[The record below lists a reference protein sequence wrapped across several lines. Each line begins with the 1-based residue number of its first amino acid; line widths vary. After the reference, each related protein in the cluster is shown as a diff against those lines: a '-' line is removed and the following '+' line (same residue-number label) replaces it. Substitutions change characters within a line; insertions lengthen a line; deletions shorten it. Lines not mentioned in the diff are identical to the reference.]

1 MPDKKKSSHFGAGML
16 IGAAIGVGT
25 AAFLQSKKGK
35 TFTKDLSRK
44 VAALQKKVNAQLK
57 KNGVMTKNAY
67 EDLVDTVV
75 AYYVKTK
82 DIAKTEIPAV
92 RKQLLGSWKMIQKE
106 LKSVK

>member
-1 MPDKKKSSHFGAGML
+1 MPDKKKSSHLGAGML
-16 IGAAIGVGT
+16 IGAVIGVGT

-35 TFTKDLSRK
+35 VFAKDLTHK
-44 VAALQKKVNAQLK
+44 VTALQKKINAELK
-57 KNGVMTKNAY
+57 KNGSMTKDAY
-67 EDLVDTVV
+67 ENLVDTVV